1 MKNNIEIFTNPD
13 YLPGRSDPIKSYYFF
28 SYQIKIVNRSV
39 ETVQLISRYWHIVDG
54 QGRAEDIYGP
64 GVVGKTPILKPND
77 LFEYTSFC
85 PLPTPLGFMEGS
97 YRMLDE
103 SGKEFDVPIERF
115 QLVAPQ
121 VLN

>member
-1 MKNNIEIFTNPD
+1 MKNNIEILTSPD
-13 YLPGRSDPIKSYYFF
+13 YLPDRSDPIKSYYFF
-28 SYQIKIVNRSV
+28 SYQIKIANRSE
-39 ETVQLISRYWHIVDG
+39 ETIQLLSRYWHIVDG

>member
-1 MKNNIEIFTNPD
+1 MKNNIEILTRPD
-13 YLPGRSDPIKSYYFF
+13 YLPDRSDPIKSYYFF

-39 ETVQLISRYWHIVDG
+39 ETIQLLSRYWHIVDG

-77 LFEYTSFC
+77 IFEYTSFC

>member
-1 MKNNIEIFTNPD
+1 MKNNIEILTSPD
-13 YLPGRSDPIKSYYFF
+13 YLPDRSDPIKSYYFF

-39 ETVQLISRYWHIVDG
+39 ETVQLLSRYWHIVDG

>member
-1 MKNNIEIFTNPD
+1 MKNNIEILTRPD
-13 YLPGRSDPIKSYYFF
+13 YLPDRSDPIKSYYFF
-28 SYQIKIVNRSV
+28 SYQIKIANRSE
-39 ETVQLISRYWHIVDG
+39 ETIQLLSRYWHIVDG

>member
-1 MKNNIEIFTNPD
+1 MKNNIEIFTYPD
-13 YLPGRSDPIKSYYFF
+13 YLPERSDPIKCYFFF

-39 ETVQLISRYWHIVDG
+39 ETIQLLSRYWHIVDG
-54 QGRAEDIYGP
+54 QGRAEDIHGP